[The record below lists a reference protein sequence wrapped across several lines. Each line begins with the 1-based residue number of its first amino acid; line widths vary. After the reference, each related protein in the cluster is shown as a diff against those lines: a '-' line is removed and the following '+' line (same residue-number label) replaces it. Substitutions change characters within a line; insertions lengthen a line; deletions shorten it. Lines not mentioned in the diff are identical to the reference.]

1 MKHLQAIN
9 GYRQTERAFAVLFE
23 RLAAHEVHQE
33 IRSCLVMI
41 IEAIEQRN
49 YQHANEIYL
58 QLSIG
63 NQAWPIGVTSIGIH
77 DRTARE
83 KLSYY
88 SNVKSQAHI
97 MNDEATRKY
106 LHGLSR
112 LIKAVQGLRPTDPSR
127 SVNFN
132 AIEVRINVAVHFLFC
147 LLPGISSRAIWC
159 TGRMHTWPATRLHRL
174 QAIGVDTSATR
185 ISCHCQHFLA

>member
-1 MKHLQAIN
+1 MPCVLLSFPTMRRDMQEEDTLLRLQVMLQATN
-9 GYRQTERAFAVLFE
+9 GFRQTERAFEALYA
-23 RLAAHEVHQE
+23 RLKAQEVHRE
-33 IRSCLVMI
+33 IRACLIMI
-41 IEAIEQRN
+41 IDAIEQRN

-88 SNVKSQAHI
+88 SNEKSQAHI

-106 LHGLSR
+106 LHGISR

-132 AIEVRINVAVHFLFC
+132 GFEVCACRCSWCCMHRRRGPQNDTPAIVDIAM
-147 LLPGISSRAIWC
+147 A
-159 TGRMHTWPATRLHRL
+159 RMA
-174 QAIGVDTSATR
+174 
-185 ISCHCQHFLA
+185 

>member
-1 MKHLQAIN
+1 MSGARGATAGGVRMQATN
-9 GYRQTERAFAVLFE
+9 GFRQTERAFAVLYE
-23 RLAAHEVHQE
+23 RLESGAVHPE
-33 IRSCLVMI
+33 IRSCLALIV
-41 IEAIEQRN
+41 EALQQRN
-49 YQHANEIYL
+49 YQRANEVYL

-88 SNVKSQAHI
+88 SNEKSQAHI

-132 AIEVRINVAVHFLFC
+132 AVEVHPALALHPRCASWCRCVPVAFWGCAVC
-147 LLPGISSRAIWC
+147 L
-159 TGRMHTWPATRLHRL
+159 
-174 QAIGVDTSATR
+174 
-185 ISCHCQHFLA
+185 QH

>member
-1 MKHLQAIN
+1 MQATN
-9 GYRQTERAFAVLFE
+9 GFRQTERSFE
-23 RLAAHEVHQE
+23 ALYSRLEAQQVHPE
-33 IRSCLVMI
+33 IRSCLLMI
-41 IEAIEQRN
+41 IDALEQRN

-88 SNVKSQAHI
+88 SNEKSQAHI

-106 LHGLSR
+106 LHGISR

-132 AIEVRINVAVHFLFC
+132 AFQVCPAAPGSPRC
-147 LLPGISSRAIWC
+147 PLLPALSHR
-159 TGRMHTWPATRLHRL
+159 ATRLSLIH
-174 QAIGVDTSATR
+174 I
-185 ISCHCQHFLA
+185 

>member
-1 MKHLQAIN
+1 
-9 GYRQTERAFAVLFE
+9 
-23 RLAAHEVHQE
+23 
-33 IRSCLVMI
+33 MI
-41 IEAIEQRN
+41 IEEIKQRN

-106 LHGLSR
+106 LHGISR

-132 AIEVRINVAVHFLFC
+132 AIEVCSTV
-147 LLPGISSRAIWC
+147 
-159 TGRMHTWPATRLHRL
+159 T
-174 QAIGVDTSATR
+174 
-185 ISCHCQHFLA
+185 FLAFQPLSRPGGAFALLLTTS